1 VGDVAWTTL
10 RCSRGSPVQG
20 SRISSRRSRPSESP
34 TSPCAVPATV
44 SAVTST
50 WRPSPG
56 ESASAKSSARGALG
70 PPPMG
75 TSTRSMAATEP
86 CRAPGGD
93 AVSAAIRT
101 IAVSQGAYWTKV
113 SRLRPTRYRPE
124 LCLPRSGTVSQ
135 AGRWPEG
142 ATCRT
147 VTRPPPEPAASA
159 QLKVIK
165 GANWLSAPTAA
176 TMCRSP
182 WPSPPVSDSPGPC
195 IVAATESL
203 LDKASSERPVPS
215 PSWVWGAGSRRSGCV
230 CAAVA
235 TE

>member
-1 VGDVAWTTL
+1 
-10 RCSRGSPVQG
+10 
-20 SRISSRRSRPSESP
+20 
-34 TSPCAVPATV
+34 
-44 SAVTST
+44 
-50 WRPSPG
+50 
-56 ESASAKSSARGALG
+56 
-70 PPPMG
+70 
-75 TSTRSMAATEP
+75 
-86 CRAPGGD
+86 
-93 AVSAAIRT
+93 
-101 IAVSQGAYWTKV
+101 VSQGAYWTKV

-124 LCLPRSGTVSQ
+124 LCLPRQPSTSSSGMSLRTAAKISALGSRPARTATATGTPPHISGTVSQ

-182 WPSPPVSDSPGPC
+182 WPSPPVSESPGPC
-195 IVAATESL
+195 IVAAAESL

-215 PSWVWGAGSRRSGCV
+215 PSRVWGAGSRRSGCV